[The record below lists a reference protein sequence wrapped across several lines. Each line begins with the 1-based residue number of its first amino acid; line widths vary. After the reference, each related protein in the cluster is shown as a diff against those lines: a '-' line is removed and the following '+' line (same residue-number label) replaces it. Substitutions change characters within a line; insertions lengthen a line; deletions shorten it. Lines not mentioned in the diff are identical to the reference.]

1 MKIQPVRSRGQHR
14 RAIRRLSGGEG
25 VEDVDEADDV
35 NEVEEDDDVQD
46 SVYDDE
52 EGGAVSDLPAMSLIK
67 PPTRQ
72 AGMPAYRYPV
82 AEINS
87 SILSKFVKKNKK
99 NG

>member
-25 VEDVDEADDV
+25 VKDV

-82 AEINS
+82 AEINA
-87 SILSKFVKKNKK
+87 SIFWIL
-99 NG
+99 